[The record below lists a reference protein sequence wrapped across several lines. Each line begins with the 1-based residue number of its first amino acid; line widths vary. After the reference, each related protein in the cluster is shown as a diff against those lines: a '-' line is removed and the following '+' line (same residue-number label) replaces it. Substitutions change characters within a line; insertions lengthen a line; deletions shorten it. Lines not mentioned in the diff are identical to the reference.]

1 MIIFCEPLIKGFG
14 HEKVNSG
21 FLTAYNKAFEGQ
33 PILVFAHKTHIQAIE
48 NILENDHIKLN
59 DVSFKAINF
68 NTSNQFL
75 SFISHFLLLFRVI
88 KYANKIG
95 QNKIFFLSVSS
106 QILYLLDF
114 FQWIYYKRKL
124 EFSLVMHGFL
134 EEISAKHNVL
144 NVTNIY
150 GLDFL
155 IFTIKNIFRPFYVF
169 EKLFSIKRFLEKT
182 ANDRFKFI
190 LLSNHILIQLK
201 KQIDISRIN
210 IHVLDMPTNFRSLI
224 TSNNPKNNFI
234 KFAMFGR
241 GDYKMLIRLA
251 KALNLREINN
261 QYEIRIIG
269 KDYIGLEEFENIT
282 CSSPGIKL
290 SRQEMEIQ
298 VIDID
303 MFLILYD
310 EDKYK
315 LSCSASIF
323 EAMSYLKP
331 IIYISNECICYYDK
345 SDLKI
350 GYKCESIDEFAD
362 KMVSLIDN
370 YSLVGNELSSFKN
383 NLFNLRQ
390 TLSIENNIKKFIN
403 SY

>member
-1 MIIFCEPLIKGFG
+1 MILFCEPLIKGFG

-33 PILVFAHKTHIQAIE
+33 PIMVFAHKTHIKAIE
-48 NILENDHIKLN
+48 NILHNDQIKLK
-59 DVSFKAINF
+59 DVSFSEINF

-75 SFISHFLLLFRVI
+75 AFISHFLLLFKVI
-88 KYANKIG
+88 RYANKIG

-106 QILYLLDF
+106 QMLYILNF
-114 FQWIYYKRKL
+114 FQWIYGKRKL
-124 EFSLVMHGFL
+124 EFSVVMHGFL
-134 EEISAKHNVL
+134 EDILAKQEVK

-150 GLDFL
+150 CVDFFL
-155 IFTIKNIFRPFYVF
+155 FTVKNIYRPFYVF
-169 EKLFSIKRFLEKT
+169 EKLFIVKRFLENT
-182 ANDRFKFI
+182 INDRFHFI
-190 LLSNHILIQLK
+190 LLSNHILIKLK
-201 KQIDISRIN
+201 KHIDISRIN
-210 IHVLDMPTNFRSLI
+210 IHVLDMPTNFRPVV
-224 TSNNPKNNFI
+224 TKPNKNKFI

-251 KALNLREINN
+251 EALNLRKIKN

-269 KDYIGLEEFENIT
+269 KDYIGLEEFDNIT

-290 SRQEMEIQ
+290 TRQEMELQ
-298 VIDID
+298 VNDID

-331 IIYISNECICYYDK
+331 IIYLSNDCIGYYDK

-350 GYKCESIDEFAD
+350 GFRCESIDEFAN
-362 KMVSLIDN
+362 KMASLINN

-383 NLFNLRQ
+383 NLYTLRE
-390 TLSIENNIKKFIN
+390 TLSIDNNIQKFQN
-403 SY
+403 SF

>member
-33 PILVFAHKTHIQAIE
+33 PIMVFAHKTHIKALD
-48 NILENDHIKLN
+48 NILENDHIKLI
-59 DVSFKAINF
+59 DVSYKEINF

-75 SFISHFLLLFRVI
+75 SFISHFLLLFKVI
-88 KYANKIG
+88 RYANKIG
-95 QNKIFFLSVSS
+95 QNKIFFFSVSS
-106 QILYLLDF
+106 QMLYLLDF
-114 FQWIYYKRKL
+114 FQWIYVKRKL

-134 EEISAKHNVL
+134 EDISEKEVIL

-155 IFTIKNIFRPFYVF
+155 IFTIKNIFRPFFVF
-169 EKLFSIKRFLEKT
+169 EKLFSLKRFLENT
-182 ANDRFKFI
+182 TSDRFKFI
-190 LLSNHILIQLK
+190 LLSNHILIQLQ
-201 KQIDISRIN
+201 KQIDVSRIN
-210 IHVLDMPTNFRSLI
+210 IHVLDMPTNFRPLI
-224 TSNNPKNNFI
+224 SNPNKNNFI

-251 KALNLREINN
+251 KALNLRTFNN

-269 KDYIGLEEFENIT
+269 KDYIGLEEFDNIT
-282 CSSPGIKL
+282 CSSPGVKL
-290 SRQEMEIQ
+290 TRQEMEFQ
-298 VIDID
+298 VNDID

-331 IIYISNECICYYDK
+331 IIYLSNECISYYDK
-345 SDLKI
+345 SDFKI
-350 GYKCESIDEFAD
+350 GYDCKSIDEFAD
-362 KMVSLIDN
+362 KMAYLIDN
-370 YSLVGNELSSFKN
+370 YSKVGNELSTFKN
-383 NLFNLRQ
+383 NLYNLRQ
-390 TLSIENNIKKFIN
+390 TLSIDNNINKFKN

>member
-1 MIIFCEPLIKGFG
+1 MILFCEPLIKGFG

-33 PILVFAHKTHIQAIE
+33 PIMVFAHKTHIKAID
-48 NILENDHIKLN
+48 NILDNDQIKLKN
-59 DVSFKAINF
+59 VSFSEINF

-75 SFISHFLLLFRVI
+75 AFISHFLLLFKVI
-88 KYANKIG
+88 RYANKIG
-95 QNKIFFLSVSS
+95 QNKIFFFSVSS
-106 QILYLLDF
+106 QMLYILDF
-114 FQWIYYKRKL
+114 FQWIYAKRKL
-124 EFSLVMHGFL
+124 EFSIVMHGFL
-134 EEISAKHNVL
+134 EDILAKQEVK

-150 GLDFL
+150 CVDFFL
-155 IFTIKNIFRPFYVF
+155 FTIKNIHRPFYVF
-169 EKLFSIKRFLEKT
+169 DKLFLIKRFFE
-182 ANDRFKFI
+182 NIINERFHFI
-190 LLSNHILIQLK
+190 LLSSHILIQLQK
-201 KQIDISRIN
+201 HIDISRIN
-210 IHVLDMPTNFRSLI
+210 IHVLDMPTNFRPVV
-224 TSNNPKNNFI
+224 TKPKKNKFI

-241 GDYKMLIRLA
+241 GDFKMLIRLA
-251 KALNLREINN
+251 EALNLRKIKN

-269 KDYIGLEEFENIT
+269 KDYIGLEEFDNIT

-290 SRQEMEIQ
+290 TRQEMELQ

-303 MFLILYD
+303 MFLILYE

-331 IIYISNECICYYDK
+331 IIYLSNDCIGYYDK

-350 GYKCESIDEFAD
+350 GFRCESIDEFAN
-362 KMVSLIDN
+362 KMAFLINN

-383 NLFNLRQ
+383 NLYTLRE
-390 TLSIENNIKKFIN
+390 TLSIDNNIQKFKN
-403 SY
+403 SF